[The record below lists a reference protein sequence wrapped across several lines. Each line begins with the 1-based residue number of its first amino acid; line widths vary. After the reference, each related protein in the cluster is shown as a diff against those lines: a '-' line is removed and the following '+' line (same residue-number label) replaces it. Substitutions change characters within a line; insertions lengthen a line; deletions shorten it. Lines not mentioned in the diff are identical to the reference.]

1 VVKVDYVLSR
11 IKLIFFFFTFKTDFR
26 PDKETE
32 IFHDDATSVFHYPWE
47 FQHISTALRPNGLT
61 YQNENLFALHVFEDG
76 SEHPW
81 IHLIC
86 ANNHNFGFKA
96 AKAFCSMDYY
106 GAWMEMKPTRA
117 DVMELILFA
126 TQGSGSLEKN
136 SRDRR
141 ADGYSSYSC
150 FNLYFRIEM
159 TSSIENYHYEMMDT
173 SWTTQLW
180 QAALNQ
186 QLTDVEIIVGPN
198 KIKLEA
204 HRVILSA
211 RSPVL
216 SALLDN
222 NDQVKS
228 SIVIDENMHINVV
241 KHFLK
246 FLYTGCLEI
255 SATNKQLLELSK
267 IYEVETLMKICQV
280 ANCISPDV
288 TSKLDA
294 SQVDVNPYNT
304 FRKNLDIVAD
314 FSTFLRCGHLNT
326 IRRINIRQLT
336 ALAEM
341 YELGTL
347 KRICELNRNVPLDI
361 DEVATFLLT
370 TL

>member
-1 VVKVDYVLSR
+1 
-11 IKLIFFFFTFKTDFR
+11 
-26 PDKETE
+26 
-32 IFHDDATSVFHYPWE
+32 
-47 FQHISTALRPNGLT
+47 
-61 YQNENLFALHVFEDG
+61 
-76 SEHPW
+76 
-81 IHLIC
+81 
-86 ANNHNFGFKA
+86 
-96 AKAFCSMDYY
+96 
-106 GAWMEMKPTRA
+106 
-117 DVMELILFA
+117 
-126 TQGSGSLEKN
+126 
-136 SRDRR
+136 
-141 ADGYSSYSC
+141 
-150 FNLYFRIEM
+150 
-159 TSSIENYHYEMMDT
+159 
-173 SWTTQLW
+173 
-180 QAALNQ
+180 
-186 QLTDVEIIVGPN
+186 
-198 KIKLEA
+198 
-204 HRVILSA
+204 
-211 RSPVL
+211 L

>member
-1 VVKVDYVLSR
+1 
-11 IKLIFFFFTFKTDFR
+11 
-26 PDKETE
+26 
-32 IFHDDATSVFHYPWE
+32 
-47 FQHISTALRPNGLT
+47 
-61 YQNENLFALHVFEDG
+61 
-76 SEHPW
+76 
-81 IHLIC
+81 
-86 ANNHNFGFKA
+86 
-96 AKAFCSMDYY
+96 
-106 GAWMEMKPTRA
+106 
-117 DVMELILFA
+117 MELILFA
-126 TQGSGSLEKN
+126 AQGSGWLEKN

-141 ADGYSSYSC
+141 GNS
-150 FNLYFRIEM
+150 FFHLYFRIEM
-159 TSSIENYHYEMMDT
+159 TSSVENCHYEMMDT

-180 QAALNQ
+180 KAALNQ
-186 QLTDVEIIVGPN
+186 HLTDVEIIVGP
-198 KIKLEA
+198 IKLEA

-228 SIVIDENMHINVV
+228 SIVIDENMDIDVV

-294 SQVDVNPYNT
+294 SQVDVKPSNT
-304 FRKNLDIVAD
+304 FRMNLRIVEHFLA
-314 FSTFLRCGHLNT
+314 FLRTGNLNSSD
-326 IRRINIRQLT
+326 INIRQIT

-341 YELGTL
+341 YEVGILN
-347 KRICELNRNVPLDI
+347 KICQLNRSVPLDM
-361 DEVATFLLT
+361 DEITTFLLT

>member
-1 VVKVDYVLSR
+1 
-11 IKLIFFFFTFKTDFR
+11 
-26 PDKETE
+26 
-32 IFHDDATSVFHYPWE
+32 
-47 FQHISTALRPNGLT
+47 
-61 YQNENLFALHVFEDG
+61 
-76 SEHPW
+76 
-81 IHLIC
+81 
-86 ANNHNFGFKA
+86 
-96 AKAFCSMDYY
+96 MDYRT
-106 GAWMEMKPTRA
+106 WMEMKPTRA

-126 TQGSGSLEKN
+126 TQGSGSLEQC

-141 ADGYSSYSC
+141 GNYSFVQHC
-150 FNLYFRIEM
+150 IYFRIEM
-159 TSSIENYHYEMMDT
+159 TTNVENYHYEMMDT
-173 SWTTQLW
+173 SWTTQFW

-186 QLTDVEIIVGPN
+186 QLTDVEIIVGP
-198 KIKLEA
+198 IKLEA

-228 SIVIDENMHINVV
+228 SIVIDENMDINVV

-255 SATNKQLLELSK
+255 SATNKQLLELAK

-294 SQVDVNPYNT
+294 SQIEVKPSNT
-304 FRKNLDIVAD
+304 FRMNLEVVKH
-314 FSTFLRCGHLNT
+314 FLTFLSTGSMNSSD
-326 IRRINIRQLT
+326 INIRQIT

-341 YELGTL
+341 YEVGILN
-347 KRICELNRNVPLDI
+347 KICQLNRSVPFDM
-361 DEVATFLLT
+361 DEITTFLLT
-370 TL
+370 AL

>member
-1 VVKVDYVLSR
+1 LS
-11 IKLIFFFFTFKTDFR
+11 IKSDNR

-32 IFHDDATSVFHYPWE
+32 IFHDDATSVFHFPWG
-47 FQHISTALRPNGLT
+47 FDHISRALRPNEIK
-61 YQNENLFALHVFEDG
+61 YQNENLFALHVSGTEL
-76 SEHPW
+76 SNPNRIEHTW
-81 IHLIC
+81 INLIC
-86 ANNHNFGFKA
+86 SDHRNFGFKV
-96 AKAFCSMDYY
+96 AKVFCSIDYDRT
-106 GAWMEMKPTRA
+106 WMEMKRTRA

-126 TQGSGSLEKN
+126 AKGSGSLEYKEA
-136 SRDRR
+136 RR
-141 ADGYSSYSC
+141 ISTGRYSSC
-150 FNLYFRIEM
+150 FYLYFRIEM
-159 TSSIENYHYEMMDT
+159 TSSVENYHYEMMDT

-180 QAALNQ
+180 KAALDQ
-186 QLTDVEIIVGPN
+186 QLTDVEIIVGP
-198 KIKLEA
+198 IKLEA

-216 SALLDN
+216 SVLLDN
-222 NDQVKS
+222 NDQAKS
-228 SIVIDENMHINVV
+228 SMVIDENMDIDVV

-255 SATNKQLLELSK
+255 SATNKQLLELAK
-267 IYEVETLMKICQV
+267 MYQVETLMKICQV

-294 SQVDVNPYNT
+294 SKVDAPDKPSVT
-304 FRKNLDIVAD
+304 FQMNLEVVEH
-314 FSTFLRCGHLNT
+314 FLTYLSTGSWNSSV
-326 IRRINIRQLT
+326 INIRQIT